1 MKLTTYDQ
9 ENLMKKFPNIELSYE
24 KKLHKK
30 VQSDICLTIP
40 KGQKYFAWFKTFKKD
55 NLCFLLQINRRFNS
69 ISNISVNICCFDKIL
84 CADKGTIL
92 FGTIFYINKQPFFN
106 IENIYYSRGNSLI
119 NWTQYDK
126 LMELSSLMENYIKQ
140 VVYLPNSIIFGLP
153 IIADNNYILKKNIQD
168 LPYELYSIQHRLLY
182 NNKPFL
188 NETIA
193 LPRLIYKNFQVRA
206 TIINDIYELY
216 YMNET
221 QLEKYAIACIPD
233 YKTSVMMNSLFRNIK
248 ENVNLDTLEESDDEE
263 EFENM
268 ALDKFVNLDKQIV
281 MKCVYIKKFY
291 SWKPIEISQKDIS
304 PKREIIYYGK
314 NY

>member
-1 MKLTTYDQ
+1 MKLTTYEQ
-9 ENLMKKFPNIELSYE
+9 ANILKQFPNIELSYE
-24 KKLHKK
+24 KKLHNK

-40 KGQKYFAWFKTFKKD
+40 KGHKYFAWFKIYKKY
-55 NLCFLLQINRRFNS
+55 NICFLLKINRKYNTIES
-69 ISNISVNICCFDKIL
+69 ITTNICCFNKKL
-84 CADKGTIL
+84 CTGKGTIL
-92 FGTIFYINKQPFFN
+92 FGTIFYINKIPFFN